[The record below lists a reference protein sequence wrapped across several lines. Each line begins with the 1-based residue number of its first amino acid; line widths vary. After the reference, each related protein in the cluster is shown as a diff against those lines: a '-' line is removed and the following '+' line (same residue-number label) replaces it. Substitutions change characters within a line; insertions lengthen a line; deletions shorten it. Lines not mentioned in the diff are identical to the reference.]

1 MISVKLG
8 LRNLARNRWRSGLT
22 LAAVAVAVGV
32 MIWTLG
38 FYEGWIQQM
47 VQGATGVESLQAQIH
62 TAGYIEAPRVYRA
75 FPLEDDQLRRIMEVP
90 GVEAVTPRVELNGLL
105 GNEQRSQVARF
116 VGMDPRLEAVATPVT
131 DGLTAGRWLSDDP
144 PDYPTPR
151 EIVLGEGLARQLRVG
166 PGAELVVFLEAADGS
181 LGNELL
187 QVVGVVRTGN
197 TQIDRLTAYMHLDD
211 ARFLAALDG
220 QVHEIAIRA
229 SDPNAA
235 ADLAAA
241 VADSLGIREGAP
253 EDGAVERGE
262 VDGEEL
268 VVRPWQEVLPSMAQ
282 MVVLFR
288 QSYWFMYLLIYLV
301 AAVGIV
307 NTQRMSAAE
316 RRREFGVMM
325 AIGMRP
331 RRMFRTLVVET
342 LVLGLV
348 GALIGAVGGTLL
360 TWYHATAGFD
370 MTVFTEQATFSY
382 MGVSFS
388 ERIYFDLYPNA
399 IIQPVLVMLVV
410 AALSALWPAIKSARI
425 DPAPT
430 IAGRT

>member
-8 LRNLARNRWRSGLT
+8 LRNLARNRWRSALT
-22 LAAVAVAVGV
+22 LAAVAVAVGLMV
-32 MIWTLG
+32 WTLG

-62 TAGYIEAPRVYRA
+62 TAGYIESPRVYRA
-75 FPLEDDQLRRIMEVP
+75 FSMDDGQLRQLLAVP
-90 GVEAVTPRVELNGLL
+90 GVEAVSPRVELNGLL

-116 VGMDPRLEAVATPVT
+116 VGVDPDLEAAATPVT
-131 DGLTAGRWLSDDP
+131 EGLTAGRWLSDTP
-144 PDYPTPR
+144 PEYPAPR
-151 EIVLGEGLARQLRVG
+151 EVVLGQGLAQQLRVE

-187 QVVGVVRTGN
+187 LVVGVVRTGN
-197 TQIDRLTAYMHLDD
+197 TQIDRMTAYMHMDD
-211 ARFLAALDG
+211 AQLLAALDG
-220 QVHEIAIRA
+220 RVHEIAIE
-229 SDPNAA
+229 A
-235 ADLAAA
+235 ADPDDAIE
-241 VADSLGIREGAP
+241 VASAIASALDIRSEAP

-262 VDGEEL
+262 VDGDEL
-268 VVRPWQEVLPSMAQ
+268 VVQPWQKVLPSMAQ
-282 MVVLFR
+282 MVVIFR

-331 RRMFRTLVVET
+331 RRMFRTIVVET

-348 GALIGAVGGTLL
+348 GALLGAAGGALL

-370 MTVFTEQATFSY
+370 MTVFTDQATFSM

-399 IIQPVLVMLVV
+399 VIQPVLVMLVV
-410 AALSALWPAIKSARI
+410 AAMSGLWPAIKSARI